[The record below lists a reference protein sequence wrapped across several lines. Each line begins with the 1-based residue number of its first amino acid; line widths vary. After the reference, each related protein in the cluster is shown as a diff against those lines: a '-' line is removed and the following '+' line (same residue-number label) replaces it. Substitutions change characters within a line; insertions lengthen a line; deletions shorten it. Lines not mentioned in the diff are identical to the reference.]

1 MTREEGWEHEDAVLY
16 SLTCTDRGRHKVT
29 ELAQFD
35 EELSLL
41 AEVNRKQPTTGKIRT
56 ARRDTAVRQ
65 WGPRPAWRPVG
76 PLVTTGGVPVHP
88 PAPIPGTR
96 RAGYEVRCPRCRRT
110 VRYSADRL
118 RALVHKMASTG
129 CTELDLSALG

>member
-1 MTREEGWEHEDAVLY
+1 MTREEGWEYEDDVLY

-35 EELSLL
+35 EELGQVS
-41 AEVNRKQPTTGKIRT
+41 EVNRRQPNTGKIRT
-56 ARRDTAVRQ
+56 SRKDTAVRQ
-65 WGPRPAWRPVG
+65 WGPARRPGGPSVTAGGLPVR
-76 PLVTTGGVPVHP
+76 P
-88 PAPIPGTR
+88 PASIPGTK
-96 RAGYEVRCPRCRRT
+96 RAGYEFRCPRCRRT

-118 RALVHKMASTG
+118 RALVQKMASTG